1 MANRTQFKLST
12 KERILRNFSE
22 EFKQQKV
29 REVERKQTK
38 VSEICKQYEVSTTS
52 VNRWLKKYSSN
63 YMKGIKTIV
72 ETESDTKKL
81 IELKAKIADLERIV
95 GQKQLVIDFQNKVIE
110 LAEQTYRVDI
120 KKSYRTSPFLV
131 LVQQRAIKM

>member
-1 MANRTQFKLST
+1 MATRTQFKLST

-38 VSEICKQYEVSTTS
+38 VSEICKQYEVSATS
-52 VNRWLKKYSSN
+52 VSRWLKKYSSN

-72 ETESDTKKL
+72 ETESDTKRL
-81 IELKAKIADLERIV
+81 IELQAKIADLERIV

-110 LAEQTYRVDI
+110 LAEQTYGVDI
-120 KKSYRTSPFLV
+120 KKKSQSKPFSGTGTTESD
-131 LVQQRAIKM
+131 

>member
-1 MANRTQFKLST
+1 MATRTQFKLST

-38 VSEICKQYEVSTTS
+38 VSEICKQYEVSATS
-52 VNRWLKKYSSN
+52 VTRWLKKYSSN

-72 ETESDTKKL
+72 ETESDTKRL
-81 IELKAKIADLERIV
+81 IELQAKIADMERIV

-110 LAEQTYRVDI
+110 LAEQTYGVDI
-120 KKSYRTSPFLV
+120 KKKLQSKPFSGTGTTESD
-131 LVQQRAIKM
+131 

>member
-1 MANRTQFKLST
+1 MATRTQFKLST

-38 VSEICKQYEVSTTS
+38 VSEICKQYEVSATS
-52 VNRWLKKYSSN
+52 VSRWLKKYSSN

-72 ETESDTKKL
+72 ETESDTKRL
-81 IELKAKIADLERIV
+81 IELQAKIADMERIV

-110 LAEQTYRVDI
+110 LAEQTYGVDI
-120 KKSYRTSPFLV
+120 KKKLQSKPFSGTGTTESD
-131 LVQQRAIKM
+131 

>member
-1 MANRTQFKLST
+1 MATRTQFKLST

-38 VSEICKQYEVSTTS
+38 VSEICKQYEVSATS

-72 ETESDTKKL
+72 ETESDTKRL
-81 IELKAKIADLERIV
+81 IELQAKIADLERIV

-110 LAEQTYRVDI
+110 LAEQTYGVDI
-120 KKSYRTSPFLV
+120 KKKLQSKPFSGTGTTESD
-131 LVQQRAIKM
+131 

>member
-1 MANRTQFKLST
+1 MATRTQFKLST

-38 VSEICKQYEVSTTS
+38 VSEICKQYEVSATS
-52 VNRWLKKYSSN
+52 VSRWLKKYSSN

-72 ETESDTKKL
+72 ETESDTKRL
-81 IELKAKIADLERIV
+81 IELQAKIADLERIV

-110 LAEQTYRVDI
+110 LAEQTYGVDI
-120 KKSYRTSPFLV
+120 KKKLQSKPFSGTGTTESD
-131 LVQQRAIKM
+131 

>member
-1 MANRTQFKLST
+1 MANRTQFKLGT

-110 LAEQTYRVDI
+110 LAEQTYGVDI
-120 KKSYRTSPFLV
+120 KKKLQNKPFSGTGTTESD
-131 LVQQRAIKM
+131 

>member
-38 VSEICKQYEVSTTS
+38 VSEICKQYEVSATS

-95 GQKQLVIDFQNKVIE
+95 GQKQLLIDFQNKVIE
-110 LAEQTYRVDI
+110 LAEQTYGVDI
-120 KKSYRTSPFLV
+120 KKKLQSKPFSGTGTTESN
-131 LVQQRAIKM
+131 

>member
-38 VSEICKQYEVSTTS
+38 VSEICKQYEVSATS

-81 IELKAKIADLERIV
+81 IELQAKIADLERIV
-95 GQKQLVIDFQNKVIE
+95 GQKQLVIDFRNKVIE
-110 LAEQTYRVDI
+110 LAEQTYGVDI
-120 KKSYRTSPFLV
+120 KKKLQSKPFSGTGTTESD
-131 LVQQRAIKM
+131 

>member
-38 VSEICKQYEVSTTS
+38 VSEICKQYEVSATS
-52 VNRWLKKYSSN
+52 VNRWLKKYSRN

-81 IELKAKIADLERIV
+81 IGLKAKIADLERIV
-95 GQKQLVIDFQNKVIE
+95 GQKQLLIDFQNKVIE
-110 LAEQTYRVDI
+110 LAEQTYGVDI
-120 KKSYRTSPFLV
+120 KKKLQSKPFSGTGTTESN
-131 LVQQRAIKM
+131 